1 MVIVDPDQI
10 AILNILDDG
19 LGEEAVDLLVCGP
32 SRLVEGNLTGVIME
46 EGPEDG
52 VYTSFR
58 LGLLLNV
65 GGFGG

>member
-10 AILNILDDG
+10 AILDIFDDG
-19 LGEEAVDLLVCGP
+19 LGEKAVDLLVCGP

-46 EGPEDG
+46 EGPENG

-58 LGLLLNV
+58 LGLLLNI
-65 GGFGG
+65 GGFRG

>member
-58 LGLLLNV
+58 LGLLLNI
-65 GGFGG
+65 GEFGG